1 MKRAAALIAALML
14 VLSGCSAGSAP
25 SAPPESSGPPQ
36 TEAPSA
42 SPTQGE
48 AQSQAPIQ
56 SGNVLIAYF
65 TVPEDVETDGV
76 DAVAGASIVV
86 SEGEKLGNTEYVARL
101 IQQTVGGELF
111 RSETVQ
117 PYPLDH
123 DPLVDQASEEKAA
136 SARPELSAHV
146 ENMDQYDTILLG
158 YPNWW
163 GDLPMPLYTFLEE
176 YDLAGKTIIPFI
188 THGGSRASRTVET
201 IAGLQTD
208 AQVWDDPL
216 VLSRN
221 DVASSADQV
230 TSWAEGLGLTN
241 Q

>member
-1 MKRAAALIAALML
+1 MKRAVILFLTLALL
-14 VLSGCSAGSAP
+14 LSGCSAASPSPTPGSA
-25 SAPPESSGPPQ
+25 SLPPQ
-36 TEAPSA
+36 AEAPSA
-42 SPTQGE
+42 ALDQGG
-48 AQSQAPIQ
+48 AQSQTPVP
-56 SGNVLIAYF
+56 SNGVLIAYF
-65 TVPEDVETDGV
+65 TAPEDVEPDGV

-101 IQQTVGGELF
+101 IQQAAGGELF
-111 RSETVQ
+111 RIETVQ
-117 PYPLDH
+117 AYPLDH

-136 SARPELSAHV
+136 SARPELSTHV
-146 ENMDQYDTILLG
+146 EDMARYDTILLG

-201 IAGLQTD
+201 ISDLQPG

-230 TSWAEGLGLTN
+230 ISWAQGLGLKSK
-241 Q
+241 